1 MEAKN
6 IKNVINRLITS
17 NETAILI
24 SGPWGIGKTYEI
36 KEYIKSKAQDVKD
49 KKLKIAYSSL
59 FGKNSI
65 DEVNTELYQ
74 LIHPAKKVLN
84 TITNVAKLINIGVG
98 FSCGINLNIDDEN
111 LKPCEKLKSKKNIP
125 YLIILDDFE
134 RKSDKITAEELLGF
148 INNLI
153 NQGFKVVVLADLD
166 TKYGKKNKKYEIE
179 KLENDKVTTEK
190 YISKINLS
198 DDILGFYKEKIFDR
212 IYKITETP
220 EDVIRTIFA
229 ENINLI
235 ADKLMIEFNKNIR
248 MAIKANSLFLQI
260 QDYIKSNSYN
270 CNKFEQI
277 MKICIYC
284 VNELM
289 TNKYSIIYSD
299 KCKESDYLKYCEK
312 SFGNI
317 ITSYDNSLRDDF
329 NLVEAINDIYLNED
343 YSLLDEIFNP
353 KDENILKSC
362 FFCSDENKVN
372 IIKKQYELILS
383 IPDDLNYN
391 HSTINQLIRDW
402 YCYADYVDLSFIDK
416 EELFKKLNKLNFR
429 LDSFGEQNE
438 TFINLIKEYKEFC
451 NNQIKYSL
459 TSKLVLNDLKELKS
473 GLYEITNKYNNL
485 DDKSKEYIKSNLK
498 ENNFFLQKIDGDIN
512 DEFWGINHLVC
523 QIIKEYIPDLRNDLL
538 NLLNGIK
545 RKYPNDKSCEYRV
558 NSLIKQYDLDMK
570 KEEV

>member
-36 KEYIKSKAQDVKD
+36 KEYIKTKAQDVKD

-111 LKPCEKLKSKKNIP
+111 LKLCEKLKSKKNIP

-179 KLENDKVTTEK
+179 KLENNKITTEK
-190 YISKINLS
+190 FISKINLS

-248 MAIKANSLFLQI
+248 MAIKASSLFLQI

-317 ITSYDNSLRDDF
+317 ITSYDKSLRDDF

-353 KDENILKSC
+353 NDENILKSC

-372 IIKKQYELILS
+372 IIKKQYGLILS

-438 TFINLIKEYKEFC
+438 TYINIIKEYKEFC

-473 GLYEITNKYNNL
+473 GLYEITNKYSNL
-485 DDKSKEYIKSNLK
+485 DDESKEYVKSNLK
-498 ENNFFLQKIDGDIN
+498 ENNFFLQKLDGDIN

-523 QIIKEYIPDLRNDLL
+523 QTIKEYIPDLKNDLL
-538 NLLNGIK
+538 DLLNGIK
-545 RKYPNDKSCEYRV
+545 QKYSNDKSCEYRV
-558 NSLIKQYDLDMK
+558 NSLIQQYELDMK

>member
-179 KLENDKVTTEK
+179 
-190 YISKINLS
+190 
-198 DDILGFYKEKIFDR
+198 
-212 IYKITETP
+212 
-220 EDVIRTIFA
+220 
-229 ENINLI
+229 
-235 ADKLMIEFNKNIR
+235 
-248 MAIKANSLFLQI
+248 
-260 QDYIKSNSYN
+260 
-270 CNKFEQI
+270 
-277 MKICIYC
+277 
-284 VNELM
+284 
-289 TNKYSIIYSD
+289 
-299 KCKESDYLKYCEK
+299 
-312 SFGNI
+312 
-317 ITSYDNSLRDDF
+317 
-329 NLVEAINDIYLNED
+329 
-343 YSLLDEIFNP
+343 
-353 KDENILKSC
+353 
-362 FFCSDENKVN
+362 
-372 IIKKQYELILS
+372 
-383 IPDDLNYN
+383 
-391 HSTINQLIRDW
+391 
-402 YCYADYVDLSFIDK
+402 
-416 EELFKKLNKLNFR
+416 
-429 LDSFGEQNE
+429 
-438 TFINLIKEYKEFC
+438 
-451 NNQIKYSL
+451 
-459 TSKLVLNDLKELKS
+459 
-473 GLYEITNKYNNL
+473 
-485 DDKSKEYIKSNLK
+485 
-498 ENNFFLQKIDGDIN
+498 
-512 DEFWGINHLVC
+512 
-523 QIIKEYIPDLRNDLL
+523 
-538 NLLNGIK
+538 
-545 RKYPNDKSCEYRV
+545 
-558 NSLIKQYDLDMK
+558 
-570 KEEV
+570 